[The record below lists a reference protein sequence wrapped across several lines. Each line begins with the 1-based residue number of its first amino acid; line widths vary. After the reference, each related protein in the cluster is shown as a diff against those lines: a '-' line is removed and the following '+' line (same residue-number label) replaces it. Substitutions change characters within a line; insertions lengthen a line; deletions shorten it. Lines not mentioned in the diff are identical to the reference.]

1 LHANRIDSN
10 SLSLDPYW
18 WEAAPRRAYPVPQ
31 LPSRTDIAIVGSGY
45 TGLSAA
51 LTLARAG
58 RSVVVLEAHEIGYG
72 ASTRNG
78 GAVGETLRHSYTTVV
93 QTLGRE
99 RALALYAGVREAR
112 AYVEH
117 LITTEGID
125 CHFTRVG
132 RFIGAHRPADYE
144 AMARDVEARKRDL
157 GLDADMVA
165 QTDTHNA
172 IGSQAYFGG
181 RIIHSDAN
189 LHPALFHHG
198 LLERAL
204 GAGVVIAPQTPVAAV
219 HRDGAQFSVLT
230 SRGIIFAQ
238 RVIVATNG
246 YTGDVSGWLRRRL
259 IPIQSQIIATEPLPR
274 ETIERLIPKGRQ
286 LGDTRKLHNYY
297 RTSPDGTRI
306 VFGGRAGADEL
317 GDRLKSAAQL
327 RRQMLCIFP
336 ELAPVK
342 ITHAWAGFIAYTF
355 DALPHMTQHDGINYS
370 AGYCGSGVAMAPY
383 LGHQTALKILGSPQ
397 ASNAFDCIYRTL
409 PGYTGTPWFMPAAV
423 WILGL
428 RDRLRV

>member
-1 LHANRIDSN
+1 MHANRIDSN

-18 WEAAPRRAYPVPQ
+18 WEAAPRRDYPLSV
-31 LPSRTDIAIVGSGY
+31 LPSTVDVAIVGSGY

-58 RSVVVLEAHEIGYG
+58 RSVLVLEAHEIGYG

-78 GAVGETLRHSYTTVV
+78 GAVGETLRHSYTTLLRK
-93 QTLGRE
+93 LGRE
-99 RALALYAGVREAR
+99 RALSLYAGVREAR
-112 AYVEH
+112 AFVEN

-132 RFIGAHRPADYE
+132 RFVGAHRPADYE
-144 AMARDVEARKRDL
+144 AMALDMEARKRDI
-157 GLDADMVA
+157 GLDADMLP
-165 QTDTHNA
+165 QTDMHKA

-189 LHPALFHHG
+189 LHPALFHQG

-204 GAGVVIAPQTPVAAV
+204 GAGVVIAAQTPVAAV
-219 HRDGAQFSVLT
+219 RREGARFSVLT
-230 SRGIIFAQ
+230 SRGKISTQHVII
-238 RVIVATNG
+238 ATNG
-246 YTGDVSGWLRRRL
+246 YTGDVSLWLRRRL

-274 ETIERLIPKGRQ
+274 ETIERLIPQRRQ

-297 RTSPDGTRI
+297 RTSPDGTRV
-306 VFGGRAGADEL
+306 VFGGRAGANEL
-317 GDRLKSAAQL
+317 NDRLKSAVQL
-327 RRQMLCIFP
+327 QRQMIGIFP
-336 ELAPVK
+336 ELARVK
-342 ITHAWAGFIAYTF
+342 VTHAWAGFIAYTF
-355 DALPHMTQHDGINYS
+355 DALPHMLEHDGIHYS

-383 LGHQTALKILGSPQ
+383 LGHKTALKILGSPQ
-397 ASNAFDCIYRTL
+397 ALTAFDCAYRTL

-423 WILGL
+423 WLLGL